1 MPRLTQVVVAAQP
14 VLPVRDYHPLRSD
27 FPDGSSSTLD
37 IYDDSYN
44 PGGAVTSPVW
54 ALPLSL
60 ATTQGIDVSFS
71 SWGY

>member
-1 MPRLTQVVVAAQP
+1 MPRLTQVVISTEP
-14 VLPVRDYHPLRSD
+14 VLPVRDYHPLWSD
-27 FPDGSSSTLD
+27 FPDGSSSTFGLC
-37 IYDDSYN
+37 DDSYN

-60 ATTQGIDVSFS
+60 ATTQGIDISFS